1 MSNDYWM
8 DVLKQNVEF
17 GENYDA
23 EYEKAVNEITS
34 DDIVKLVKAVVGSGN
49 YIQMTMSPEK

>member
-23 EYEKAVNEITS
+23 EYEKAVNDFMDRVLES
-34 DDIVKLVKAVVGSGN
+34 
-49 YIQMTMSPEK
+49 E